1 MQIENLENLK
11 QGTLLELLKDR
22 EIKIY
27 RMIHY
32 NTSIRYIGKPIK

>member
-1 MQIENLENLK
+1 MQVENLENLK

-32 NTSIRYIGKPIK
+32 NIYTIYRKTIK

>member
-1 MQIENLENLK
+1 MQVENLENLK

-32 NTSIRYIGKPIK
+32 NMSIRYIGKL